1 MISDEATMFDDT
13 NSEDGFDLACTNRSP
28 YFALRFCGG
37 DKVHD
42 RRLPVIVVD
51 NVGALLRN

>member
-1 MISDEATMFDDT
+1 MFDDT